1 MPVSITQSASTLV
14 ARGAAI
20 GFGAGTETPPSYA
33 PPLQGGRVSLT
44 MAAAVL
50 TRGPSVIV
58 GFEDPITAL
67 LNGTLCPPVL
77 IYPPTGDRWQ
87 GARVHP

>member
-1 MPVSITQSASTLV
+1 MPISITQPVSALT

-20 GFGAGTETPPSYA
+20 GFAAGTETPPIYA

-50 TRGPSVIV
+50 TKGASVIV
-58 GFEDPITAL
+58 GFEDPVTAL
-67 LNGTLCPPVL
+67 LNNTLCPPVP
-77 IYPPTGDRWQ
+77 IYPLVGDRWQ
-87 GARVHP
+87 GARVYP

>member
-33 PPLQGGRVSLT
+33 PPLQGGRVSLA

-50 TRGPSVIV
+50 TKGPSVIV

>member
-1 MPVSITQSASTLV
+1 MPVSITQPVSTLT

-44 MAAAVL
+44 MAAATL
-50 TRGPSVIV
+50 TKGSSVIV
-58 GFEDPITAL
+58 GFEDPVTAL